1 MEILLRCLAD
11 GSKQS
16 EPRTRTDASELAKR
30 GLGFSRRTIEFTNHE
45 VDYVIGVVLG
55 VDAIDIPG
63 PLCIFLHDQ
72 RPEGLHLRA

>member
-16 EPRTRTDASELAKR
+16 EPRTRTDAGKLAKR

-55 VDAIDIPG
+55 VCNRYPRTIVH
-63 PLCIFLHDQ
+63 LHDQ